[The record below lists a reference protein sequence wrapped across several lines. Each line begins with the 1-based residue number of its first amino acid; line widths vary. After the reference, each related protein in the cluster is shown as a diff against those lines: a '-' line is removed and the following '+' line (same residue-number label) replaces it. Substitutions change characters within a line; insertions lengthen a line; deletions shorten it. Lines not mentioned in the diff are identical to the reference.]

1 MTDASKILFSSDDN
15 GQDKLYE
22 PMFNLNGN
30 SSLIDEPKNNIQKI
44 INEENLT
51 HINNPSEIS
60 FDLKDPESNSNS
72 EFISK
77 KTKRSENY
85 NPDKIL
91 NELENNKEIN
101 INIKNSTNLIN
112 NNNSSEIIS
121 IKTEKSDKKE
131 INKLKINKE
140 AKALLQ
146 NNYDC
151 FLDGFTKIKNF
162 RTFLDV
168 PFAFLA
174 VIYKIDSDIE
184 IPNSL
189 VEKTPNEFIE
199 EILIYKKQKEKNKNE
214 NIKKEI
220 KEIKISFNL
229 EEIKVVLKFFELIL
243 GKKENEITEEND
255 VKEILCEDIIIFFDN
270 RIDNLFDRLK
280 SMTHKTFILIYNSK
294 VSEENILPVQINKY
308 LEKIKGTRDNIQ
320 FFENSF
326 ISNFLFFGEESKQ
339 LTNFLEIKKRLYSDK
354 EKNKEAIALLEK
366 PTLDFLNEIL
376 NNEELRTI
384 FFIEDEIMKIKD
396 VIIPK
401 FQKVLNDLSKEED
414 RKEDLEK
421 LNNFIDSCSEE
432 NSRKN
437 NFEEFMKEIKKIK
450 GYEKLNLH
458 LTGKEIEK
466 INERILI
473 LENLAENPLLYLN
486 LKNPREPRNKEK
498 KEKMFKG
505 KKFIVFK
512 K

>member
-1 MTDASKILFSSDDN
+1 MSDDESKILFSSYDN
-15 GQDKLYE
+15 GQDGLYDSK
-22 PMFNLNGN
+22 FNLNGN
-30 SSLIDEPKNNIQKI
+30 SSLGEDDPKNNIHTI
-44 INEENLT
+44 INEDNLT
-51 HINNPSEIS
+51 NINNPSEIS
-60 FDLKDPESNSNS
+60 SDLKEPQSNSDS
-72 EFISK
+72 QFISK
-77 KTKRSENY
+77 KTKRPKN
-85 NPDKIL
+85 NNADKIIK
-91 NELENNKEIN
+91 ELDNNSKEISV
-101 INIKNSTNLIN
+101 KNSIDLIDN
-112 NNNSSEIIS
+112 SKSSEIIL
-121 IKTEKSDKKE
+121 KGTEKSDKKE
-131 INKLKINKE
+131 ITKIKINKE
-140 AKALLQ
+140 VKALLQ
-146 NNYDC
+146 KNYDC
-151 FLDGFTKIKNF
+151 FLEGFKKIKNF
-162 RTFLDV
+162 KTFLDI
-168 PFAFLA
+168 PFSFLP
-174 VIYKIDSDIE
+174 VIYKIDSNIE

-189 VEKTPNEFIE
+189 VERTPKEFIE

-214 NIKKEI
+214 NI
-220 KEIKISFNL
+220 
-229 EEIKVVLKFFELIL
+229 
-243 GKKENEITEEND
+243 KKENEITEEND

-437 NFEEFMKEIKKIK
+437 NFEEFMKEINKIK

-458 LTGKEIEK
+458 LTGREIEK

-486 LKNPREPRNKEK
+486 LINPREPRNKEK
-498 KEKMFKG
+498 KKKMSEG
-505 KKFIVFK
+505 KIFIVCK